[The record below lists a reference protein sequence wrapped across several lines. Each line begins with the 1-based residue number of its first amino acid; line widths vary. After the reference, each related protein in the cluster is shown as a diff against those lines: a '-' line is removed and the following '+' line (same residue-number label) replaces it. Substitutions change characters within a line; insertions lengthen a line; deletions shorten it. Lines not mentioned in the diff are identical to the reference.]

1 MLMKK
6 QIANLKTGD
15 TVKIGGRLYDV
26 FDEPTKMDDGEYC
39 FVVVDHGKIDT
50 VRQMDYVTPTDLA
63 YESSSNFKNGEIE
76 VVERE
81 I

>member
-1 MLMKK
+1 MKK

-39 FVVVDHGKIDT
+39 FVVADHGKIET
-50 VRQMDYVTPTDLA
+50 VRQMDYVTPADLA
-63 YESSSNFKNGEIE
+63 YESSSNFENGEIE

>member
-1 MLMKK
+1 MKK
-6 QIANLKTGD
+6 QIANLKTVD

-39 FVVVDHGKIDT
+39 FVVADHGKIET
-50 VRQMDYVTPTDLA
+50 VRQMDYVTPADLA
-63 YESSSNFKNGEIE
+63 YESSSNFENGEIE